1 MFASSFRPKSETP
14 FFSEVTGIMQAFAG
28 LKPCRLMGV
37 NGIVLANRTRIIT
50 DLKDCILNH
59 LPFVEALSHVVKI
72 KSVCDIVF
80 ELFDKFDVDIRLD
93 ECCGNPGMIILC

>member
-1 MFASSFRPKSETP
+1 
-14 FFSEVTGIMQAFAG
+14 MQVIG
-28 LKPCRLMGV
+28 CQWNCLGKPDKDYT
-37 NGIVLANRTRIIT
+37 N
-50 DLKDCILNH
+50 LKDCILNH